1 MAMHSVLWA
10 SIFASGGVALLT
22 TLLVEYFAKPSLEA
36 RKERILKKKRE
47 HRAALR
53 ELGRAIYLAHNI
65 LAVRD
70 DQEEPVLRKRTIQ
83 YAADAGR
90 LVLDAYEKLRIP
102 REVYSDWTDATS
114 EFMSLAVIIQERN
127 LDAKHWIALT
137 TGLKGTIFWLRFQN
151 GSYACVS
158 RAFTRSNLQGQVRE
172 NRRSVPV
179 DY

>member
-36 RKERILKKKRE
+36 RKERILEKKRE

-70 DQEEPVLRKRTIQ
+70 DQEEPVLRKRRIQ
-83 YAADAGR
+83 YAADAER

-114 EFMSLAVIIQERN
+114 EFMSLAVIIQER
-127 LDAKHWIALT
+127 
-137 TGLKGTIFWLRFQN
+137 
-151 GSYACVS
+151 S
-158 RAFTRSNLQGQVRE
+158 
-172 NRRSVPV
+172 
-179 DY
+179 